1 MSPVPVKFEKC
12 CLEVKGGPGQRT
24 EGSCMFLVVG
34 NDIKNKL
41 AQNPENSKYVIQEV
55 LRTIGWRGGTL
66 LKDWV

>member
-1 MSPVPVKFEKC
+1 
-12 CLEVKGGPGQRT
+12 
-24 EGSCMFLVVG
+24 MFPVVG

-41 AQNPENSKYVIQEV
+41 AQNPENSKYVIQEI